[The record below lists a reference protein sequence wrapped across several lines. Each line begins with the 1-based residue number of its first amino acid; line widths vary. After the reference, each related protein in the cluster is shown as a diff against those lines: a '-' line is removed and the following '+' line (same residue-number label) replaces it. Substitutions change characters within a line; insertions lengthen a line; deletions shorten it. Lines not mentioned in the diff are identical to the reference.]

1 MTIIQIMINLKIYK
15 NKLVNLNKVNM
26 KNENETKDF
35 NLDELKSYKSCEL
48 DMKNLQKLSEKVEQT
63 GLNSL
68 IPLSNKIIGFHGE
81 VKKYCDDNDFKVSDY
96 FNLNSIRQKLYK
108 LVSYPQLKDAD
119 SKPIRNY
126 VFENAVSRSIK
137 LAFVLINKKKTKAEI
152 KDHAVFAQSNII
164 YPHLKTSGNGDIK
177 FTPNTDTSLI
187 KLSTRGLELLWQKIR
202 PVKNTSTPT
211 TKDDEQKLLDTFKNI
226 RAILNDEMQNR
237 NKNKTYLVD
246 KYGTSEIDQLR
257 KISQF
262 ALRLV
267 EQYARD
273 NSDFDANGKP
283 KTASI
288 INIENVEFKVV
299 DEKRYPLT
307 RVSKVS

>member
-1 MTIIQIMINLKIYK
+1 
-15 NKLVNLNKVNM
+15 M
-26 KNENETKDF
+26 KNETNEKDF
-35 NLDELKSYKSCEL
+35 NLDTLKSYKSCEL

-119 SKPIRNY
+119 AKPIRNY

-152 KDHAVFAQSNII
+152 KDHSVFAQSNII

-226 RAILNDEMQNR
+226 RAILNDEMQSR

-262 ALRLV
+262 ALRLI

-273 NSDFDANGKP
+273 QKDFDANGKM

-288 INIENVEFKVV
+288 INVESVEFKVV
-299 DEKRYPLT
+299 DEKRLPLV
-307 RVSKVS
+307 RISKTA

>member
-1 MTIIQIMINLKIYK
+1 
-15 NKLVNLNKVNM
+15 M
-26 KNENETKDF
+26 KNDTEKTTQQDDF
-35 NLDELKSYKSCEL
+35 DINNLKSYKSCEL
-48 DMKNLQKLSEKVEQT
+48 DIKNLQKLSEKVEQT

-68 IPLSNKIIGFHGE
+68 VPLSNKIITFHSE

-119 SKPIRNY
+119 AKPIRNY

-152 KDHAVFAQSNII
+152 KENIVFAQSNII

-187 KLSTRGLELLWQKIR
+187 KLSTRGLELLWQKIK
-202 PVKNTSTPT
+202 PVKNTISTPT
-211 TKDDEQKLLDTFKNI
+211 TKDQEQKLLDTFKNI
-226 RAILNDEMQNR
+226 RSILNSEMQNR
-237 NKNKTYLVD
+237 NKNKSYLVD
-246 KYGTSEIDQLR
+246 NYGTSEIDQLR

-273 NSDFDANGKP
+273 SKDFDDDGKP

-288 INIENVEFKVV
+288 INIESVEFKVV

>member
-1 MTIIQIMINLKIYK
+1 
-15 NKLVNLNKVNM
+15 M
-26 KNENETKDF
+26 KNDTEKTTQQDDF
-35 NLDELKSYKSCEL
+35 DINNLKSYKSCEL
-48 DMKNLQKLSEKVEQT
+48 DIKNLQKLSEKVEQT

-68 IPLSNKIIGFHGE
+68 VPLSNKIITFHSE

-119 SKPIRNY
+119 AKPIRNY

-152 KDHAVFAQSNII
+152 KENIVFAQSNII

-187 KLSTRGLELLWQKIR
+187 KLSTRGLELLWQKIK
-202 PVKNTSTPT
+202 PVKNTISTPT
-211 TKDDEQKLLDTFKNI
+211 TKDEEQKLLDTFKNI
-226 RAILNDEMQNR
+226 RSILNSEMQNR
-237 NKNKTYLVD
+237 NKNKSYLVD
-246 KYGTSEIDQLR
+246 NYGTSEIDQLR

-273 NSDFDANGKP
+273 SKDFDDDGKP

-288 INIENVEFKVV
+288 INIESVEFKVV

>member
-1 MTIIQIMINLKIYK
+1 
-15 NKLVNLNKVNM
+15 M

-137 LAFVLINKKKTKAEI
+137 LAFVLINKKKTKAQI
-152 KDHAVFAQSNII
+152 KDHSVFAQSNII

>member
-1 MTIIQIMINLKIYK
+1 
-15 NKLVNLNKVNM
+15 M
-26 KNENETKDF
+26 KNDTEKTTQQDDF
-35 NLDELKSYKSCEL
+35 DINNLKSYKSCEL
-48 DMKNLQKLSEKVEQT
+48 DIKNLQKLSEKVEQT

-68 IPLSNKIIGFHGE
+68 VPLSNKIITFHSE

-119 SKPIRNY
+119 AKPIRNY

-152 KDHAVFAQSNII
+152 KENIVFAQSNII
-164 YPHLKTSGNGDIK
+164 YPHLKTSGNCDIK

-187 KLSTRGLELLWQKIR
+187 KLSTRGLELLWQKIK
-202 PVKNTSTPT
+202 PVKNTISTPT
-211 TKDDEQKLLDTFKNI
+211 TKDEEQKLLDTFKNI
-226 RAILNDEMQNR
+226 RSILNSEMQNR
-237 NKNKTYLVD
+237 NKNKSYLVD
-246 KYGTSEIDQLR
+246 NYGTSEIDQLR

-273 NSDFDANGKP
+273 SKDFDDDGKP

-288 INIENVEFKVV
+288 INIESVEFKVV

>member
-1 MTIIQIMINLKIYK
+1 
-15 NKLVNLNKVNM
+15 M
-26 KNENETKDF
+26 KNDTEKTTQQDDF
-35 NLDELKSYKSCEL
+35 DINNLKSYKSCEL
-48 DMKNLQKLSEKVEQT
+48 DIKNLQKLSEKVEQT

-68 IPLSNKIIGFHGE
+68 VPLSNKIITFHSE

-119 SKPIRNY
+119 AKPIRNY

-152 KDHAVFAQSNII
+152 KENIVFAQSNII

-187 KLSTRGLELLWQKIR
+187 KLSTRGLELLWQKIK
-202 PVKNTSTPT
+202 PVKNTISTPT
-211 TKDDEQKLLDTFKNI
+211 TKDEEQKLLDTFKNI
-226 RAILNDEMQNR
+226 RSILNSEMQSR
-237 NKNKTYLVD
+237 NKNKSYLVD
-246 KYGTSEIDQLR
+246 TYGTSEIDQLR

-273 NSDFDANGKP
+273 SKDFDDDGKP

-288 INIENVEFKVV
+288 INIESVEFKVV

>member
-15 NKLVNLNKVNM
+15 NKLVNLKKVNM

-119 SKPIRNY
+119 AKPIRNY

-152 KDHAVFAQSNII
+152 KDHSVFAQSNII